1 MNVEYVAASTALH
14 HVELWQM
21 SSLCAGNR
29 AWLPSSLDL
38 QVFLSSFFSLNVVEY
53 WVLQLENPLMSKSH
67 FSPHRSL
74 GTKNIIRIEEWSTT
88 LVDIHCLILFAS
100 DQPSTFLKTV
110 CQTCMIIVWRH
121 MEVYER
127 TCYSKA
133 SSQWT
138 VVLWRCHRVDKR
150 QLRNLS
156 GSQVTSLGHGC
167 VPTVGCVVVIGPCW
181 SVSLR
186 GNPRPRIS
194 VSPSWWSPLGVQ
206 TKPAGSYVGYTSGAW
221 LKRWRQVQFT
231 VNTHRQGTEEVTY
244 MCRPFLCSIQD
255 MLG

>member
-1 MNVEYVAASTALH
+1 MPNCGHNNTIGIKV
-14 HVELWQM
+14 
-21 SSLCAGNR
+21 
-29 AWLPSSLDL
+29 
-38 QVFLSSFFSLNVVEY
+38 
-53 WVLQLENPLMSKSH
+53 
-67 FSPHRSL
+67 
-74 GTKNIIRIEEWSTT
+74 WSTT
-88 LVDIHCLILFAS
+88 LVDVNFLILFAS

-167 VPTVGCVVVIGPCW
+167 VPTIGCFVVIGLCW

-194 VSPSWWSPLGVQ
+194 VSPPWGSPLGVQ
-206 TKPAGSYVGYTSGAW
+206 TNPVGSYVRYTLGVG
-221 LKRWRQVQFT
+221 LKREGWFS
-231 VNTHRQGTEEVTY
+231 
-244 MCRPFLCSIQD
+244 L
-255 MLG
+255 L